1 MDNSYQRVKKFRKKL
16 QQERKNY
23 MVLMVKIGSMK
34 VYNHLES
41 GGLDRFRI
49 LRNNSFNIGLAYIQ
63 ELAVYMAGHHKIQTV
78 EYYIDK
84 YSKEL
89 L

>member
-1 MDNSYQRVKKFRKKL
+1 MDNSYQRVKKFRRQLVK
-16 QQERKNY
+16 ERKLY
-23 MVLMVKIGSMK
+23 LQLMLKIGNIIVFSHIEK
-34 VYNHLES
+34 

-49 LRNNSFNIGLAYIQ
+49 FKNNGFEIGPAYIQ
-63 ELAVYMAGHHKIQTV
+63 ELSAYMAGHHKRDIQ
-78 EYYIDK
+78 YYLDK